1 MKRTCISFLTLGLSL
16 AASAQ
21 EAPRER
27 PPIIDMHLHAYSLA
41 QFGGGQATIC
51 PGDQGKL
58 FLAHDPRQ
66 EPTLSKLESCP
77 QPLTTPASDEALL
90 HEALALLEK
99 YNIRAVTSGPPDI
112 VRRWHA
118 AAPNRILP
126 AVPLVDVSS
135 TTPDELRE
143 LFTTEKFSVLGEVAV
158 QYFGL
163 SPSGPEMEPY
173 FALAEELDVPVGIH
187 MGLGPPGTHYY
198 PGFGNYRARL
208 SNPLLLEEVLLRHPK
223 LRLYVMHAGWPM
235 LDEMVHLLYTYP
247 QVYVDVGVIDWAI
260 PRKEFHF
267 YLRRLVEAGFSQRIL
282 FGSDQMVWPE
292 AIGLAIEGIESAEFL
307 TEEQKRD
314 IFYNN
319 AARFL
324 RLDKKEQ

>member
-1 MKRTCISFLTLGLSL
+1 MKYLGILSALPFLALT
-16 AASAQ
+16 AAAQ

-27 PPIIDMHLHAYSLA
+27 PPIIDMHLHAYSLT
-41 QFGGGQATIC
+41 QFGGGQVTIC
-51 PGDQGKL
+51 PGDQGKS

-90 HEALALLEK
+90 HETLALLEK

-126 AVPLVDVSS
+126 AVLLVDVSS

-163 SPSGPEMEPY
+163 SPSGPKLEPY
-173 FALAEELDVPVGIH
+173 LALAEELDVPVGIH
-187 MGLGPPGTHYY
+187 IGPGAADAPYTGA
-198 PGFGNYRARL
+198 PAYRGRL
-208 SNPLLLEEVLLRHPK
+208 SNPLLLEEALLRHPK

-235 LDEMVHLLYTYP
+235 LDQMVNLLYTHP
-247 QVYVDVGVIDWAI
+247 QVYADISALNWYL
-260 PRKEFHF
+260 PRREFHR
-267 YLRRLVEAGFSQRIL
+267 YLRRLVEAGFDKRIL
-282 FGSDQMVWPE
+282 FGSNQNLWPQLIE
-292 AIGLAIEGIESAEFL
+292 VAIESIETADFL
-307 TEEQKRD
+307 TAEQKRD

-319 AARFL
+319 AVRFL
-324 RLDKKEQ
+324 RLDQKEQ